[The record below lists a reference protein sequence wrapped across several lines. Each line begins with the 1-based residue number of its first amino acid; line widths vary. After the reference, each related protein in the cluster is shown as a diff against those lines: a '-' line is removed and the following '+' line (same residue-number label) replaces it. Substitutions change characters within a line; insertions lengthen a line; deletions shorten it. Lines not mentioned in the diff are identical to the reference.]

1 MGKHGK
7 RGGGRGRGGRRGGPA
22 TRGRPN
28 GTGDWK
34 TTDVADL
41 KNASFEEYYK
51 TQGIVPEAEWD
62 QFLTAL
68 KTELP
73 TTFRVTGSRAHA
85 DTINNLIKDVYVPTM
100 HEVELDGVTYDA
112 PKPIV
117 WYPEEL
123 AWEIAAPK
131 RVVRKNEAFKKFQKF
146 LVGETDVGNLS
157 RQEAVSMIPP
167 LLMDVEPHHCCLDMC
182 AAPGSKTAQI
192 IEALNPY
199 HTESTG
205 LLIANDA
212 DYKRTHMLV
221 HQTARMPSKGLLVT
235 NCDASMFPNISLAN
249 NETLKFDRILADVPC
264 SGDGTMR
271 KNMEIWKK
279 WLPSDGNSL
288 HIVQL
293 RILHRAMNMLKPGG
307 RLVYSTCSFNPSENE
322 AVVAAALNAHPG
334 EFSIVDVSDKLPGL
348 KRRPGITSWK
358 VGTNGPDGTVYHES
372 YEAYKV
378 ARDETPNEEE
388 KGKKKELASTLWAPD
403 NATELGLERSLRLL
417 PHDQNTGGFFVCV
430 LEKAAAPVAP
440 SVPKVDIDALPEMGD
455 VEATDEKES
464 VSLKRALSPSVESAE
479 GTEPQAKKA
488 RAPGQA
494 PKKKERPDLAFREDP
509 FSFVDPAHDEVAIIV
524 DWFGLN
530 NEFPRNNL
538 LVRNADGSP
547 HRTIYIAS
555 DLVKA
560 IVENNDYTRLRMI
573 SAGIKAFIRQDS
585 QARMDIPCKWR
596 VSGDGIDEVL
606 QYVPD
611 DRVVQATVAELYTF
625 LENMYPPIDTF
636 TPPFKTHLEAAQL
649 GNMLV
654 RFAAGEDATSGGKL
668 ALPLDMPVWKARQS
682 MSLLIDKREKSV
694 LSNRVFGRDIC
705 NPVPFIKGS
714 NVSTEASSTVASG
727 TATPATE
734 NEEAAVNAPALE
746 SKLKHE
752 ITGAEEIK
760 E

>member
-1 MGKHGK
+1 M
-7 RGGGRGRGGRRGGPA
+7 
-22 TRGRPN
+22 RGRPN
-28 GTGDWK
+28 GQGEWK
-34 TTDVADL
+34 TTSVAEL
-41 KNASFEEYYK
+41 QNATFEEYYK

-62 QFLTAL
+62 QFLGAL

-100 HEVELDGVTYDA
+100 QEVELEGVRYEP

-117 WYPEEL
+117 WYPGQI
-123 AWEIAAPK
+123 AWEISAPK
-131 RVVRKNEAFKKFQKF
+131 RVVRKNEWFKKFQKF

-167 LLMDVEPHHCCLDMC
+167 LLMDVEPHHRCLDMC

-221 HQTARMPSKGLLVT
+221 HQTGRMPSKGLLVT
-235 NCDASMFPNISLAN
+235 NCDASMFPNISLGN

-279 WLPSDGNSL
+279 WMPSDGNSL
-288 HIVQL
+288 HIIQL

-358 VGTNGPDGTVYHES
+358 VGTNGLEGTIYHES
-372 YEAYKV
+372 YETYMAT
-378 ARDETPNEEE
+378 REGLTDEE
-388 KGKKKELASTLWAPD
+388 KRQKKELASTLWAPE
-403 NATELGLERSLRLL
+403 NAGELNLERALRLL

-430 LEKAAAPVAP
+430 LEKAGQPVAT
-440 SVPKVDIDALPEMGD
+440 SAPKVDIDALPEMGD
-455 VEATDEKES
+455 VEATDEKGS
-464 VSLKRALSPSVESAE
+464 LSLKRALSPSAEGAE

-488 RAPGQA
+488 KAPGQA

-509 FSFVDPAHDEVAIIV
+509 FSFVDPSHEEVGIIA
-524 DWFGLN
+524 DWFGLT
-530 NEFPRNNL
+530 ESFPRNNL

-573 SAGIKAFIRQDS
+573 SAGIKSFIRQDS
-585 QARMDIPCKWR
+585 QARTDIPCKWR

-606 QYVPD
+606 KYVPD
-611 DRVVQATVAELYTF
+611 ERVVKATVAELFTF
-625 LENMYPPIDTF
+625 LENMYPPIDSF
-636 TPPFKTHLEAAQL
+636 KPPFKTHLEAAQL

-654 RFAAGEDATSGGKL
+654 RFAAGEDEASGGKL
-668 ALPLDMPVWKARQS
+668 ALPLDMPVWKAKQS

-705 NPVPFIKGS
+705 NPVPFVKGS
-714 NVSTEASSTVASG
+714 NAGTEASSTAVSG

-734 NEEAAVNAPALE
+734 GEEATVNAPALE
-746 SKLKHE
+746 SKLKNE
-752 ITGAEEIK
+752 ITGEEEIK
-760 E
+760 EDAKEV